1 MDLSQESCPY
11 CGHTGLALG
20 YWQETAHFIHCEGCG
35 AQGPR
40 APLTEK
46 PISVSPL
53 TNESLLRTV
62 IDESPD
68 IILMKNF
75 EGDFLLCNE
84 SLARL
89 YGSTPKEMVGK
100 SDADFNPN
108 KDQVAFY
115 KQNIQQVMRSGKLQI
130 VEEASTDA
138 DTGEVRYFQSIKK
151 PLKGPD
157 GRDRILVIAH
167 DITELKHAHRLIEE
181 KERRYAYAMAAAGE
195 GIWDWDIPG
204 KRVQHNRKWC
214 DLLGLDSSHTS
225 HDISVLSGLI
235 HPEDHDAMMAAL
247 NQALAGDGIYSHEHR
262 MVRASGD
269 IFWGYDRGRVV
280 EWDESGQPVRMVG
293 SITDITDRKHAEQ
306 KLAVAKAELEKSNQL
321 LEHLVSERT
330 EELANANQELQRMAR
345 IDPLTGAGNRFELE
359 SWLSHKSA
367 DLPIAILMLDIDHF
381 KKVNDTYGHKLGDSV
396 LKQVAEALR
405 LQLRDQDL
413 IIRFG
418 GEEFLLILAGAN
430 EQQGLQTAERLRH
443 HIEQLSGLP
452 VHHPVTVS
460 IGMSAGR
467 VSCFDQLQQ
476 TADECLYIAKAEGR
490 NQVVA
495 HHTCPLK
502 SPLI

>member
-1 MDLSQESCPY
+1 
-11 CGHTGLALG
+11 
-20 YWQETAHFIHCEGCG
+20 
-35 AQGPR
+35 
-40 APLTEK
+40 
-46 PISVSPL
+46 
-53 TNESLLRTV
+53 
-62 IDESPD
+62 
-68 IILMKNF
+68 MKNF

-306 KLAVAKAELEKSNQL
+306 KLAVAKAELEKSNQ
-321 LEHLVSERT
+321 
-330 EELANANQELQRMAR
+330 
-345 IDPLTGAGNRFELE
+345 
-359 SWLSHKSA
+359 
-367 DLPIAILMLDIDHF
+367 
-381 KKVNDTYGHKLGDSV
+381 
-396 LKQVAEALR
+396 
-405 LQLRDQDL
+405 
-413 IIRFG
+413 
-418 GEEFLLILAGAN
+418 
-430 EQQGLQTAERLRH
+430 
-443 HIEQLSGLP
+443 
-452 VHHPVTVS
+452 
-460 IGMSAGR
+460 
-467 VSCFDQLQQ
+467 
-476 TADECLYIAKAEGR
+476 
-490 NQVVA
+490 
-495 HHTCPLK
+495 
-502 SPLI
+502 